1 MNPMN
6 CNNLHFQSTEE
17 QDDFLQNLSVKE
29 LKNLSKQSK
38 PLFKNEGV
46 EVGNDSL
53 GNELVDESLMNMSL
67 SQLRH
72 LRKNATTP
80 KEDKH
85 LIAAKS
91 KTTGLSK
98 AVIQQI
104 ESNKG
109 LASLNDIMTYCQK
122 LNISSDISNL
132 ACLFKS
138 ICFGYL

>member
-1 MNPMN
+1 MNYT
-6 CNNLHFQSTEE
+6 NLHFQSTEE

-38 PLFKNEGV
+38 YLFKNEGV
-46 EVGNDSL
+46 EVGNESL
-53 GNELVDESLMNMSL
+53 GNELMDDSLMNMSL

-72 LRKNATTP
+72 LRKNAATS

-85 LIAAKS
+85 LIAVKS

-122 LNISSDISNL
+122 LNISYKEFL
-132 ACLFKS
+132 PELFES
-138 ICFGYL
+138 GY